1 MISGGREQV
10 TYHQYRSLWNHVE
23 RGFCGQAGQINIRD
37 LPVTSEP
44 LGATCGTRRG
54 VFCRKRIARFLDFIL
69 WTGEKKK
76 KHTVD
81 TSEDCGRNVHGRG
94 LVYGLY
100 PAFILTSVNE
110 DWDFSSTTRQAFRL
124 FSIGALSV
132 WLSRSDVISA
142 SKPDNNNHHL
152 DPLWQSDS
160 NSALNLSRLK
170 KEKKKKTT

>member
-76 KHTVD
+76 T
-81 TSEDCGRNVHGRG
+81 HGRHERG
-94 LVYGLY
+94 LR
-100 PAFILTSVNE
+100 E
-110 DWDFSSTTRQAFRL
+110 KR
-124 FSIGALSV
+124 
-132 WLSRSDVISA
+132 SRSGFSLRVVSGVHFDVCKRRLGFQFNNQTSISFIFHRRTVGLIVQIRC
-142 SKPDNNNHHL
+142 DFC
-152 DPLWQSDS
+152 
-160 NSALNLSRLK
+160 LK
-170 KEKKKKTT
+170 TRE

>member
-76 KHTVD
+76 T
-81 TSEDCGRNVHGRG
+81 HGRHERGLREKRSRSG